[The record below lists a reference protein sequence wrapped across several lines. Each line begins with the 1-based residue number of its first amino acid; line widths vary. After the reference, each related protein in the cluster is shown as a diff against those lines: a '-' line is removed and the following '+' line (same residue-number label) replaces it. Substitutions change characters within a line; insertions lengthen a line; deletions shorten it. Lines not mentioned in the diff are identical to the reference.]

1 MLSSLFKPAWQSGSV
16 EKRLRAIS
24 SMDGSSVEKQEIL
37 AQLATEDVEASVQIA
52 AINKLTSAVRLHE
65 LTLNSAND
73 SVRLKAENRLNEV
86 LGENSSLSDQDYR
99 ELISRFPELKVRI
112 AAQATTAAIRA
123 EVLQNIPTE

>member
-86 LGENSSLSDQDYR
+86 LGEN
-99 ELISRFPELKVRI
+99 
-112 AAQATTAAIRA
+112 
-123 EVLQNIPTE
+123 